1 MFFPTIKE
9 MEQELLIRQQDLL
22 EKNGQASTIQHQEIT
37 ILAQTLAFMAIQNI
51 TRLYQ
56 TSKLLN
62 DS

>member
-1 MFFPTIKE
+1 

-37 ILAQTLAFMAIQNI
+37 ILAQTLAFMEIQNI

>member
-1 MFFPTIKE
+1 
-9 MEQELLIRQQDLL
+9 MEQERLIRQQDLL
-22 EKNGQASTIQHQEIT
+22 EKNEQASTIKHQEIT
-37 ILAQTLAFMAIQNI
+37 ILAQTLAFMEIQNI